1 MRELS
6 GDSTFVVGLRV
17 DEDGDLR
24 FAISEGVL
32 EIRFAADDEPL
43 ALREVRIAEAEE
55 AEFAPWQQPGHAG
68 GGTNYSGSPDAW
80 E

>member
-6 GDSTFVVGLRV
+6 GDSAFFVELQV

-24 FAISEGVL
+24 FALSGSVL
-32 EIRFAADDEPL
+32 EIRFAADDEPF
-43 ALREVRIAEAEE
+43 ALREVRVADAEE
-55 AEFAPWQQPGHAG
+55 AEFAPWQA
-68 GGTNYSGSPDAW
+68 SGEP

>member
-6 GDSTFVVGLRV
+6 GDNTFVVGLQV

-24 FAISEGVL
+24 FAISGSII

-55 AEFAPWQQPGHAG
+55 AEFAPWQASG
-68 GGTNYSGSPDAW
+68 GP

>member
-6 GDSTFVVGLRV
+6 GDNTFVVGLRV

-24 FAISEGVL
+24 FAVSESIL
-32 EIRFAADDEPL
+32 EIRFAADEEPL
-43 ALREVRIAEAEE
+43 ALREVRIAEGEE
-55 AEFAPWQQPGHAG
+55 AEFAPWQASG
-68 GGTNYSGSPDAW
+68 GP

>member
-6 GDSTFVVGLRV
+6 GDSTFVVELQV

-24 FAISEGVL
+24 FAISGSVL

-43 ALREVRIAEAEE
+43 ALREVRVAEAEE
-55 AEFAPWQQPGHAG
+55 AEFAPWQASREP
-68 GGTNYSGSPDAW
+68 

>member
-6 GDSTFVVGLRV
+6 RDNTFVVGLRI

-24 FAISEGVL
+24 FAISGIIL
-32 EIRFAADDEPL
+32 EIRFAADYKPL

-55 AEFAPWQQPGHAG
+55 AEFAPWQASG
-68 GGTNYSGSPDAW
+68 GP

>member
-6 GDSTFVVGLRV
+6 GDNTFVVGLRV

-24 FAISEGVL
+24 FAISGSVI

-55 AEFAPWQQPGHAG
+55 AEFAPWQA
-68 GGTNYSGSPDAW
+68 SGAP

>member
-6 GDSTFVVGLRV
+6 GDNTFVVGLRV

-24 FAISEGVL
+24 FAISGSVL
-32 EIRFAADDEPL
+32 EICLAADHEPL

-55 AEFAPWQQPGHAG
+55 AEFAPLDPRAH
-68 GGTNYSGSPDAW
+68 D
-80 E
+80 

>member
-6 GDSTFVVGLRV
+6 GDNTFVVGLRV

-24 FAISEGVL
+24 FAINGGIL

-55 AEFAPWQQPGHAG
+55 AEFAPWQA
-68 GGTNYSGSPDAW
+68 SGAP